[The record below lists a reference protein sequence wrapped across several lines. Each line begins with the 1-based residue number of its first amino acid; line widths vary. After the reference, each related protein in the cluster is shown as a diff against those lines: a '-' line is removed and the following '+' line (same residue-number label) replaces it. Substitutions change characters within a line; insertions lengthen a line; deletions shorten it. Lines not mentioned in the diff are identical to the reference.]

1 MVRII
6 IPCLMMEISEQTK
19 EHKWHHRTSV
29 DRIPGV
35 SWLYPQLQLQQTW
48 PVWTVLTP
56 CPWKNVWLAGW
67 LVYMCKLYQSISKW
81 THYPSI
87 KRWPLAKKTKNTT
100 QKQLR
105 FLMPQT
111 SGHAQVSQSQSSSS
125 AHVPGQ
131 SQTLS
136 FTKPRCSN
144 ETSYKKCCKL
154 KLYIVH
160 LFVHNNLPSKK
171 PCRTLPNPSRNWVV
185 RSNCQEVDIG
195 SEAVAQG
202 LAVPYR
208 EWLRLLSQWLESYR
222 RTKDQRVP
230 KSIGLRFPGCMFSI
244 IWPIMLSTSNCSL
257 VPHFPTIIT
266 PKRDARRIFHG
277 EISEKCWN
285 LVVLLLIIL
294 SGNLCR
300 ELEIDSPLFL
310 QKWVCYLLHVVTQKT
325 FCFFR

>member
-1 MVRII
+1 
-6 IPCLMMEISEQTK
+6 
-19 EHKWHHRTSV
+19 
-29 DRIPGV
+29 
-35 SWLYPQLQLQQTW
+35 
-48 PVWTVLTP
+48 
-56 CPWKNVWLAGW
+56 
-67 LVYMCKLYQSISKW
+67 
-81 THYPSI
+81 
-87 KRWPLAKKTKNTT
+87 
-100 QKQLR
+100 
-105 FLMPQT
+105 MPQT

-171 PCRTLPNPSRNWVV
+171 PCRTLPNPSRNCVV

-244 IWPIMLSTSNCSL
+244 IWPIMLSTSNYSL

-277 EISEKCWN
+277 EISEKC
-285 LVVLLLIIL
+285 
-294 SGNLCR
+294 
-300 ELEIDSPLFL
+300 
-310 QKWVCYLLHVVTQKT
+310 
-325 FCFFR
+325 

>member
-1 MVRII
+1 MKGIAGYGKRKRLVITLVMFRII
-6 IPCLMMEISEQTK
+6 IPCLMMELSEQTK
-19 EHKWHHRTSV
+19 EHKWHHQTSV
-29 DRIPGV
+29 DRIPAV
-35 SWLYPQLQLQQTW
+35 CWLYPQLQLQQTW

-56 CPWKNVWLAGW
+56 CPWRYVRLAGW

-160 LFVHNNLPSKK
+160 LFVRNNLPSKK
-171 PCRTLPNPSRNWVV
+171 PFRTLPNPSRNWVV

-202 LAVPYR
+202 LALVYT
-208 EWLRLLSQWLESYR
+208 WGNLRQAALLGLPESCPGA
-222 RTKDQRVP
+222 KKQRVP
-230 KSIGLRFPGCMFSI
+230 KKIDWTFPGFVFGIVDRSCISHDFQASKCQSCM
-244 IWPIMLSTSNCSL
+244 
-257 VPHFPTIIT
+257 
-266 PKRDARRIFHG
+266 
-277 EISEKCWN
+277 
-285 LVVLLLIIL
+285 IL
-294 SGNLCR
+294 SG
-300 ELEIDSPLFL
+300 DSV
-310 QKWVCYLLHVVTQKT
+310 KTQRPEASKT
-325 FCFFR
+325 SVKSA

>member
-1 MVRII
+1 M
-6 IPCLMMEISEQTK
+6 
-19 EHKWHHRTSV
+19 
-29 DRIPGV
+29 
-35 SWLYPQLQLQQTW
+35 
-48 PVWTVLTP
+48 
-56 CPWKNVWLAGW
+56 
-67 LVYMCKLYQSISKW
+67 
-81 THYPSI
+81 
-87 KRWPLAKKTKNTT
+87 

-111 SGHAQVSQSQSSSS
+111 SGHTQVSQSQTSSS

-195 SEAVAQG
+195 SEAVAQR
-202 LAVPYR
+202 LAPMCR
-208 EWLRLLSQWLESYR
+208 EWHQCLLAQWLESYP

-230 KSIGLRFPGCMFSI
+230 TSIGLRFPGCMCSI
-244 IWPIMLSTSNCSL
+244 IWPIMLSTSKCSL
-257 VPHFPTIIT
+257 VPHVPTIIT
-266 PKRDARRIFHG
+266 PKRDARKTFHG
-277 EISEKCWN
+277 EIGEIWWN
-285 LVVLLLIIL
+285 IENGKTYNTTWSFCLGISAVSSIRYRFAPISAKVSVL
-294 SGNLCR
+294 
-300 ELEIDSPLFL
+300 
-310 QKWVCYLLHVVTQKT
+310 YLLHVVLTKRYV
-325 FCFFR
+325 FRHVSDIRSGIFSDILPGT